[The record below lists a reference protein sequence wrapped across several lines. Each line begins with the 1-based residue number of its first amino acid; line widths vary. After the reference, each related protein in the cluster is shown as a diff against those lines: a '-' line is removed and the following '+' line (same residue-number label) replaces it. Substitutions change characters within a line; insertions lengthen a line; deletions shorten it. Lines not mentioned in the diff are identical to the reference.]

1 MAIREIVKIGQ
12 PVLRQRAAKVNRF
25 GSGLKTLID
34 DMVETMRAAPGIGL
48 AAPQIG
54 VPERVIVI
62 EIPEDEKIPGSGKL
76 YTLINPEIVKASRD
90 EVLGEEGCLS
100 IPNLVGD
107 VWRAQ
112 WLTVKGLDVEGKEI
126 RIKATDWLARAF
138 QHEIDHLNG
147 RLFVDM
153 ATEIRRLVRTEDGI
167 VAVPLNGSA
176 TPTPHS
182 AAPVVHEHTLTLG

>member
-182 AAPVVHEHTLTLG
+182 ATPVVHEHTLTLG

>member
-12 PVLRQRAAKVNRF
+12 PVLRQRANKVNRF

-48 AAPQIG
+48 AAPQVG
-54 VPERVIVI
+54 VPERVIVV

-76 YTLINPEIVKASRD
+76 YALVNPEIVKSSRD

-107 VWRAQ
+107 VWRSQ
-112 WLTVKGLDVEGKEI
+112 WLTLKGLDSDGKEV
-126 RIKATDWLARAF
+126 RIKAADWLARAF

-167 VAVPLNGSA
+167 VAVPLDGSG
-176 TPTPHS
+176 PS
-182 AAPVVHEHTLTLG
+182 APGTPVVRAKTPSLG